1 MSEKRNVR
9 LLGKS
14 FDYLLDPKLRE
25 KERGDELLTIRDVEI
40 GNAKF
45 QYLHWKNI
53 NFINCDFVGA
63 YEIKLTSM
71 ESCSFEGCRFSGIFA
86 WGVQTN
92 VRFISCGV
100 AGASHL
106 WGGEGSKGVFYEQ
119 CNFVGTDPDSN
130 HWGSVGT
137 YGEVTFS
144 RCEGKWI
151 GVLGHSL
158 LLIQDCIFES
168 MDCKIDPAESKGVV
182 PVAVISGSKL
192 RGTFD
197 MASSSFQSLII
208 RDTVMD
214 NLDLSGATINGDI
227 VMERVRGGTV
237 KAFIEGAQRLIV
249 KNCQFTPRPGIN
261 FEFSLASNEARE
273 VLIQDTSITGDNIL
287 VDIGGGPNTESMVF
301 ERSKLTRLDLQYTHT
316 EKLLLKEFEANTV
329 RLNDA
334 RIGALEFDNANFS
347 YTLDLSNTQVKSFKQ
362 SGGTRLKTLAGFKL
376 DGSNIKLN

>member
-1 MSEKRNVR
+1 
-9 LLGKS
+9 
-14 FDYLLDPKLRE
+14 
-25 KERGDELLTIRDVEI
+25 
-40 GNAKF
+40 
-45 QYLHWKNI
+45 
-53 NFINCDFVGA
+53 
-63 YEIKLTSM
+63 
-71 ESCSFEGCRFSGIFA
+71 
-86 WGVQTN
+86 
-92 VRFISCGV
+92 
-100 AGASHL
+100 
-106 WGGEGSKGVFYEQ
+106 
-119 CNFVGTDPDSN
+119 
-130 HWGSVGT
+130 
-137 YGEVTFS
+137 
-144 RCEGKWI
+144 
-151 GVLGHSL
+151 
-158 LLIQDCIFES
+158 

-261 FEFSLASNEARE
+261 FEFSLASNDARE